1 MRHKFS
7 LKLSKK
13 SLPAACLSG
22 RQGRQ
27 GFSLLEV
34 IIAIFVI
41 TTGIVGAMNLINY
54 SISSVAV
61 SKSQIIASG
70 LSQEGLEVV
79 RNIRDTN
86 WAEQFINPGLLW
98 NDNLADGDYYVQYN
112 SNSLLRLGANPVL
125 NINSNGFYLYNT
137 IEPNTLFRRKITIT
151 NISAN
156 EIKVVSEVTWAERG
170 HSFSVSAEERLFNW
184 K

>member
-1 MRHKFS
+1 MRHLINQK
-7 LKLSKK
+7 
-13 SLPAACLSG
+13 A
-22 RQGRQ
+22 
-27 GFSLLEV
+27 FSLLEV

-61 SKSQIIASG
+61 SKSQIIAAS

-86 WAEQFINPGLLW
+86 WTEQFINPGLLW
-98 NDNLADGDYYVQYN
+98 NDGLANGDYRIQYN
-112 SNSLLRLGANPVL
+112 SDSLLLLGANPVL
-125 NINSNGFYLYNT
+125 NINSNGFYLYDIT
-137 IEPNTLFRRKITIT
+137 KPVTLFRRKITIT

-156 EIKVVSEVTWAERG
+156 EIKVVSEITWTERG

>member
-13 SLPAACLSG
+13 SLPA
-22 RQGRQ
+22 GRQ

-54 SISSVAV
+54 SVSSVAV
-61 SKSQIIASG
+61 GKSQIIAAS

-86 WAEQFINPGLLW
+86 WIEQLTNPSLLW
-98 NDNLADGDYYVQYN
+98 NDGLADGNYCIQYN
-112 SNSLLRLGANPVL
+112 SNSLSPLGTNPVL
-125 NINSNGFYLYNT
+125 NINSNGFYLYDIT
-137 IEPNTLFRRKITIT
+137 KPDTMLRRKISIT

-156 EIKVVSEVTWAERG
+156 EIKVVSEVAWAERG
-170 HSFSVSAEERLFNW
+170 RSFSVSAEERLFNW